1 MCYGTKFVKKP
12 SQEKK
17 KILMDDEARVLGRAD
32 FPAGNVKSYWLD
44 ACEDISCDDFI
55 HNFVDFS
62 SVPGAALVPEPACAT
77 SNQDDGSFSASEPVC
92 NISNQDANSL
102 DDPCFF
108 GGIEQI
114 LDSIKNG
121 KGLPSHCGG
130 GLNHCSSMVSNEHSV
145 LDSKVTA
152 SNISWYNH
160 YDDQNDTHSIIP
172 KAAAGVS
179 VKNIKSEGDRPS
191 DCKEN
196 RRRHGRDHDS
206 LTADKDYG
214 NTKRVCPAEVKA
226 ENRGHQRSLCRK
238 RSCDWDVLDSDSC
251 QRNQVRR
258 REQHYGSSRKDRDWK
273 ETKGYWERDREKNE
287 MVYRLGS
294 WEADRDCEIPAEK
307 NLQSN
312 AGMRKKAEEEKE
324 TVKLPEEQARQYQ
337 LDVLE
342 QAKKKNT
349 IAFLE
354 TGAGKTL
361 IAILLIKSIST
372 EMQRQNKKMLAVFLV
387 PKVPLVYQVMFH
399 CQIFASI
406 HLLLSCLRLFYFI
419 FIHFA
424 ASRSNS

>member
-1 MCYGTKFVKKP
+1 
-12 SQEKK
+12 
-17 KILMDDEARVLGRAD
+17 MDDEARVLGRAD
-32 FPAGNVKSYWLD
+32 FPAGNIKSYWLD

-55 HNFVDFS
+55 HNFVDFG
-62 SVPGAALVPEPACAT
+62 SVSGASLVPESACAT
-77 SNQDDGSFSASEPVC
+77 SNQDDSGFSASEPIC
-92 NISNQDANSL
+92 TTSNQDANSL

-108 GGIEQI
+108 GGIDQI

-121 KGLPSHCGG
+121 EGLPSHCG
-130 GLNHCSSMVSNEHSV
+130 GLNHCSSMVFNEHSL

-152 SNISWYNH
+152 SNNSWYNH
-160 YDDQNDTHSIIP
+160 RNDQNDTHSLIP
-172 KAAAGVS
+172 KAADGVS
-179 VKNIKSEGDRPS
+179 VKNIKSEGDRLS

-196 RRRHGRDHDS
+196 RWRHGRDHDS
-206 LTADKDYG
+206 LTADKAYG
-214 NTKRVCPAEVKA
+214 NTKRGCPPEVKA
-226 ENRGHQRSLCRK
+226 EKRGHQRSLCRK
-238 RSCDWDVLDSDSC
+238 RSCDWDVLDLDSC

-258 REQHYGSSRKDRDWK
+258 KEQHYGSSRKDRDWK

-287 MVYRLGS
+287 MVYHLGS
-294 WEADRDCEIPAEK
+294 WEADQNCEIPAEK
-307 NLQSN
+307 SLHSN

-324 TVKLPEEQARQYQ
+324 TIRLPEEQARQYQ

-361 IAILLIKSIST
+361 IAVLLIKSIST

-399 CQIFASI
+399 SQIFASI
-406 HLLLSCLRLFYFI
+406 HFLLSCLWLFYLI
-419 FIHFA
+419 FIPFA